1 MDLLILHHLEESF
14 DLLLLGRR
22 GRLRAYS
29 GGQKGE
35 RTEKSKFFHRQRG
48 CRDREQVT
56 FLRPSISFRE
66 RLRPVRG
73 AKTACD
79 KKLNR
84 YPLPMAGPG
93 MFQSQNLSLQQVL
106 APQLQQSLLILQAPL
121 LELRNLVQQEME
133 TNPVLEE
140 LAEPTEEERQVS
152 ESEPAEDNFKE
163 EFDQLAKLDD
173 EWRDYMAQSSSYSSR
188 SHEDEEKRQ
197 FFFDSIATQET
208 LQQHLVGQLNQTA
221 LSGDDRKTAELI
233 IGNIDDNGFL
243 QTTPEEMAM
252 NTGIPQE
259 DFELMLTLVQSFYP
273 PGVGARDLRECL
285 LIQLKR
291 GGREKSLEY
300 RVVSD
305 HMTDLGKRRFPE
317 IARRMGIT
325 VEQVQKAANNIAQLD
340 PRPGQ
345 IFAEAPQN
353 YVLPDVTVEKIQ
365 GQYQV
370 ILNGEQIPH
379 LRISNTYKDIMSQ
392 DGSNGEVKD
401 YIRDK
406 IRSGKFLIK
415 SIHQRQQT
423 ISNIAHQIVA
433 RQKEFLEQGSA
444 HLKPMT
450 MVQIA
455 DAVGVHETT
464 VSRAIS
470 GKYISTPQGVFEMK
484 YFFTPGYQT
493 SSGVSMSNTSVKEAI
508 LDLVKGEAGSAP
520 LSDKEIVEILGQR
533 GIPIARRTV
542 AKYRTELNILPSNM
556 RRKY

>member
-1 MDLLILHHLEESF
+1 
-14 DLLLLGRR
+14 
-22 GRLRAYS
+22 
-29 GGQKGE
+29 
-35 RTEKSKFFHRQRG
+35 
-48 CRDREQVT
+48 
-56 FLRPSISFRE
+56 
-66 RLRPVRG
+66 
-73 AKTACD
+73 
-79 KKLNR
+79 
-84 YPLPMAGPG
+84 MAGQG
-93 MFQSQNLSLQQVL
+93 MHQSQNLSLQQVL

-140 LAEPTEEERQVS
+140 LATDPEAPPTDTAAADQE
-152 ESEPAEDNFKE
+152 FKE
-163 EFDQLAKLDD
+163 EFDKLAKLDE
-173 EWRDYMAQSSSYSSR
+173 EWRDYMAQSSGYSAR

-197 FFFDSIATQET
+197 FFFDSIVTQET
-208 LQQHLVGQLNQTA
+208 LQQHLMSQLNQQVLNA
-221 LSGDDRKTAELI
+221 NDRKTAELI

-243 QTTPEEMAM
+243 QTTPEEMAL
-252 NTGIPQE
+252 NTGIAQA
-259 DFELMLTLVQSFYP
+259 DFEHMLTLIQSFYP
-273 PGVGARDLRECL
+273 PGVGARNLQECL

-291 GGREKSLEY
+291 SGKGNNLEY
-300 RVVSD
+300 KIIAE
-305 HMTDLGKRRFPE
+305 HMQDLGKRRFPE

-325 VEQVQKAANNIAQLD
+325 VEQVQKCANNIAQLE
-340 PRPGQ
+340 PRPGA
-345 IFAEAPQN
+345 IFAEAPKN
-353 YVLPDVTVEKIQ
+353 YVVPDVTVEKIN
-365 GQYQV
+365 GEYQI

-379 LRISNTYKDIMSQ
+379 LRISNTYKDIMAQ
-392 DGSNGEVKD
+392 EGNGNEVKD

-423 ISNIAHQIVA
+423 ISNIAHQIVS
-433 RQKEFLEQGSA
+433 RQREFFEHGSSQ
-444 HLKPMT
+444 LKPMT

-470 GKYISTPQGVFEMK
+470 GKYMATPQGVYEMK

-493 SSGVSMSNTSVKEAI
+493 SSGESMSNTSVKEAI
-508 LDLVKGEAGSAP
+508 LDLVKGEDGSAP
-520 LSDKEIVEILGQR
+520 LSDKEIVEILSKR

>member
-1 MDLLILHHLEESF
+1 MH
-14 DLLLLGRR
+14 
-22 GRLRAYS
+22 
-29 GGQKGE
+29 
-35 RTEKSKFFHRQRG
+35 
-48 CRDREQVT
+48 
-56 FLRPSISFRE
+56 
-66 RLRPVRG
+66 
-73 AKTACD
+73 
-79 KKLNR
+79 
-84 YPLPMAGPG
+84 
-93 MFQSQNLSLQQVL
+93 QSQNLSLQQVL

-140 LAEPTEEERQVS
+140 LSTEINSDEREETKTTEEE
-152 ESEPAEDNFKE
+152 DFKE

-173 EWRDYMAQSSSYSSR
+173 EWRDYMSQSSSYSGR
-188 SHEDEEKRQ
+188 SQEDEEKRQ
-197 FFFDSIATQET
+197 FFFDSIVTQET
-208 LQQHLVGQLNQTA
+208 LQQHLMGQLNQTA
-221 LSGDDRKTAELI
+221 LNANDRKTAELI
-233 IGNIDDNGFL
+233 IGNIDDSGFL
-243 QTTPEEMAM
+243 QATPEEMSM
-252 NTGIPQE
+252 NTGIAQE
-259 DFELMLTLVQSFYP
+259 NFEHMLTLIQSFYP
-273 PGVGARDLRECL
+273 PGVGARDLGDCL

-291 GGREKSLEY
+291 AGKQGSLEY
-300 RVVSD
+300 KIISE
-305 HMTDLGKRRFPE
+305 HMQDLGKRRFPE
-317 IARRMGIT
+317 IARRMGIS
-325 VEQVQKAANNIAQLD
+325 VEQVQKCANNIAQLD

-345 IFAEAPQN
+345 VFAEAPQN
-353 YVLPDVTVEKIQ
+353 YVLPDVTVEKVD
-365 GQYQV
+365 GEYQ
-370 ILNGEQIPH
+370 ITLNGEQIPH

-392 DGSNGEVKD
+392 DGNGSEVKD

-433 RQKEFLEQGSA
+433 RQREFLDHGSA

-470 GKYISTPQGVFEMK
+470 GKYMSTPQGVFEMK

-493 SSGVSMSNTSVKEAI
+493 TGGESMSNTSVKEAI
-508 LDLVKGEAGSAP
+508 MDLVKEENSSSP
-520 LSDKEIVEILGQR
+520 LSDKEIVEILSER

>member
-1 MDLLILHHLEESF
+1 
-14 DLLLLGRR
+14 
-22 GRLRAYS
+22 
-29 GGQKGE
+29 
-35 RTEKSKFFHRQRG
+35 
-48 CRDREQVT
+48 
-56 FLRPSISFRE
+56 
-66 RLRPVRG
+66 
-73 AKTACD
+73 
-79 KKLNR
+79 
-84 YPLPMAGPG
+84 MAAQG
-93 MFQSQNLSLQQVL
+93 MHQSQNLSLQQVL

-140 LAEPTEEERQVS
+140 LATDPDA
-152 ESEPAEDNFKE
+152 PATDTAAADQEFKE
-163 EFDQLAKLDD
+163 EFDRLAKLDE
-173 EWRDYMAQSSSYSSR
+173 EWRDYMAQSSGYSAR
-188 SHEDEEKRQ
+188 AAEDDEKRQ
-197 FFFDSIATQET
+197 FFFESIATSET
-208 LQQHLVGQLNQTA
+208 LQQHLMSQLNQQSLDA
-221 LSGDDRKTAELI
+221 NDRKTAELI

-243 QTTPEEMAM
+243 QTTPDEMAL
-252 NTGIPQE
+252 NTGIAKE
-259 DFELMLTLVQSFYP
+259 DFENMLTLIQSFYP
-273 PGVGARDLRECL
+273 PGVGARDLRDCL

-291 GGREKSLEY
+291 EGKQNNLEY
-300 RVVSD
+300 KIVSE
-305 HMTDLGKRRFPE
+305 HMQDLGKRRFPE
-317 IARRMGIT
+317 IARRMGIS
-325 VEQVQKAANNIAQLD
+325 VEQVQKCANSIAQLE
-340 PRPGQ
+340 PRPGA
-345 IFAEAPQN
+345 IFAEAPKN
-353 YVLPDVTVEKIQ
+353 YVVPDVTVEKIN
-365 GQYQV
+365 GEYQV

-392 DGSNGEVKD
+392 DGNGSDVKD

-423 ISNIAHQIVA
+423 ISNIAHQIVD
-433 RQKEFLEQGSA
+433 RQREFFEHGSA

-470 GKYISTPQGVFEMK
+470 GKYMSTPQGVYEMK

-493 SSGVSMSNTSVKEAI
+493 SSGESMSNTSVKEAI
-508 LDLVKGEAGSAP
+508 LDLVKDEEGSAP
-520 LSDKEIVEILGQR
+520 LSDKEIVEILSNR

>member
-1 MDLLILHHLEESF
+1 M
-14 DLLLLGRR
+14 
-22 GRLRAYS
+22 
-29 GGQKGE
+29 Q
-35 RTEKSKFFHRQRG
+35 
-48 CRDREQVT
+48 
-56 FLRPSISFRE
+56 
-66 RLRPVRG
+66 
-73 AKTACD
+73 
-79 KKLNR
+79 
-84 YPLPMAGPG
+84 
-93 MFQSQNLSLQQVL
+93 QSQNLSLQQFL

-140 LAEPTEEERQVS
+140 LATEPNDDERETPENS
-152 ESEPAEDNFKE
+152 AADDKFKE

-173 EWRDYMAQSSSYSSR
+173 EWRDYMAQSSSYSGR
-188 SHEDEEKRQ
+188 SQEDEDKRQ
-197 FFFDSIATQET
+197 LFFDSIVTQET
-208 LQQHLVGQLNQTA
+208 LQQHLMGQLNQTVLDA
-221 LSGDDRKTAELI
+221 GDRKTAEVI
-233 IGNIDDNGFL
+233 IGNVDDNGFL
-243 QTTPEEMAM
+243 QATPEEMSM
-252 NTGIPQE
+252 STGIPQD
-259 DFELMLTLVQSFYP
+259 DFERMLTLIQSFYP

-291 GGREKSLEY
+291 EGKQSSLEY
-300 RVVSD
+300 KIIAE
-305 HMTDLGKRRFPE
+305 HMEDLGKRRFPE
-317 IARRMGIT
+317 IARRMGIS
-325 VEQVQKAANNIAQLD
+325 VEQVQKCANTIAQLE

-353 YVLPDVTVEKIQ
+353 YVLPDVTVEKIN
-365 GQYQV
+365 GQYQI
-370 ILNGEQIPH
+370 ILNSEQVPR
-379 LRISNTYKDIMSQ
+379 LRISNTYKDIMAQ
-392 DGSNGEVKD
+392 DGNGSEVKD

-423 ISNIAHQIVA
+423 ISNIAHEIVS
-433 RQKEFLEQGSA
+433 RQREFLDRGTA
-444 HLKPMT
+444 YLKPMT

-493 SSGVSMSNTSVKEAI
+493 ASGGTMSNTSVKEAI
-508 LDLVKGEAGSAP
+508 MDLVKSESGNSP
-520 LSDKEIVEILGQR
+520 LSDKEIVEILSER